1 MVHNKGLGF
10 CGFSKI
16 RSYDDTGSV
25 VDIVDQVLDPE
36 KRGVATKA
44 EARHRSVWNAPYST
58 TINTYDNNS
67 TTYGKLNP
75 RLTKSVSTDVLTGIE
90 TTVSYSYDNYDYP
103 ISVLTSRR
111 VGSGAE
117 QTEKLSR
124 TYQHNV
130 ASSKY
135 MLGILRDCREM
146 SNNYAM
152 N

>member
-1 MVHNKGLGF
+1 M
-10 CGFSKI
+10 
-16 RSYDDTGSV
+16 
-25 VDIVDQVLDPE
+25 
-36 KRGVATKA
+36 
-44 EARHRSVWNAPYST
+44 WNAPYST

-90 TTVSYSYDNYDYP
+90 TTVSYTYDSYDYP

-135 MLGILRDCREM
+135 MLGILKEESVVKKDNGKVEM
-146 SNNYAM
+146 AWKERSVTTYDDHFRPLTNKNT
-152 N
+152 